1 MFLYGTNSLWAARQG
16 IAELRTAQAW
26 SDLRR
31 ELRELTWHH
40 KVSFFI
46 SKRLSTCWPTMFI
59 RPFCPYHVKGPWR
72 VRISGWWWWYEAS
85 TLTLTRPGF
94 IWFWTDEKD
103 QKWFSLLVW
112 TIEPQTF
119 AESIKPFPLGEGRTS
134 WIKAANEL
142 VSPKVLSW
150 VYAMMFYDLF
160 QESHIVNPGRA
171 CKT

>member
-59 RPFCPYHVKGPWR
+59 RPFCPYHVKGPRR

-85 TLTLTRPGF
+85 TLTLTRAGF

-103 QKWFSLLVW
+103 QKWFSHLVW
-112 TIEPQTF
+112 TMDFCRVDETLSFGRSQDLVNRTCQW
-119 AESIKPFPLGEGRTS
+119 ASES
-134 WIKAANEL
+134 
-142 VSPKVLSW
+142 
-150 VYAMMFYDLF
+150 Y
-160 QESHIVNPGRA
+160 PG
-171 CKT
+171 CMLWCFTISSKSLIL